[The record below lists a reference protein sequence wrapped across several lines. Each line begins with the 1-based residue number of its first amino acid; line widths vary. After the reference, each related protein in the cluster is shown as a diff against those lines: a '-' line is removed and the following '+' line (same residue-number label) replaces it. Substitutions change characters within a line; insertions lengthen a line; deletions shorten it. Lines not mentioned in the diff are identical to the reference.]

1 MKSAFCM
8 LGSWGSPSCAQEF
21 FSPFVSCVID
31 SLKEFTQDDK
41 LCPLTALTARAWL
54 LIDPYLQ
61 MEPETPAASVPPS
74 HPADYIYIYTL
85 CSVTFI
91 SRSYSATP
99 RFFTSNLLSVLLLA
113 DQ

>member
-1 MKSAFCM
+1 M

-74 HPADYIYIYTL
+74 HPADYIYIYIYIYPL
-85 CSVTFI
+85 FGDFYIEELLGYSPLVHQQSVV
-91 SRSYSATP
+91 RA
-99 RFFTSNLLSVLLLA
+99 LA
-113 DQ
+113 C

>member
-74 HPADYIYIYTL
+74 HPADYIYIYPL
-85 CSVTFI
+85 FGDFYI
-91 SRSYSATP
+91 EELLGYHYRDEMIH
-99 RFFTSNLLSVLLLA
+99 RDNLVLL
-113 DQ
+113 